1 MATLLAVSRRGLLEQ
16 HLGLFCGSYLLL
28 TLLVYTTPHCNAI
41 LYPAD
46 YGILEIG
53 EVEYGRVG
61 GVMMAGSSLI
71 EVEEMTEREG
81 GRAPQITV
89 VLTPEIVERLRG
101 VAARKGVKP
110 SVLLRMWAI
119 EKLNEEGKERE
130 EGR

>member
-1 MATLLAVSRRGLLEQ
+1 MT
-16 HLGLFCGSYLLL
+16 
-28 TLLVYTTPHCNAI
+28 
-41 LYPAD
+41 
-46 YGILEIG
+46 
-53 EVEYGRVG
+53 
-61 GVMMAGSSLI
+61 GSSLI

-119 EKLNEEGKERE
+119 EKLNEEDKERE